1 MNRLAILLVLLL
13 SLFALPSL
21 AAPEIKGCDGPAEIC
36 AQVRDLNQ
44 KIVELKSAK
53 AKDSDAKVSAAV
65 KAEEEKD
72 SNRMQKVVAA
82 AGVLAVVLKML
93 LSGLASW
100 KDYFQTD
107 KGKAWLKLITVG
119 VGLLAFVASNVGMG
133 IPFWQ
138 SLILAGGG
146 PGAMAV
152 HSLHQMIPVIL
163 GKSKL
168 PPSDPPGPP
177 STPPEKTA

>member
-1 MNRLAILLVLLL
+1 MNRLSVLLVLVL

-44 KIVELKSAK
+44 KIVELRATK
-53 AKDSDAKVSAAV
+53 AKDSAAATA
-65 KAEEEKD
+65 AEDQKNAE
-72 SNRMQKVVAA
+72 RMQKVIAA
-82 AGVLAVVLKML
+82 AGILAVVLKML

-163 GKSKL
+163 GKGKL
-168 PPSDPPGPP
+168 PPSEPPGPP